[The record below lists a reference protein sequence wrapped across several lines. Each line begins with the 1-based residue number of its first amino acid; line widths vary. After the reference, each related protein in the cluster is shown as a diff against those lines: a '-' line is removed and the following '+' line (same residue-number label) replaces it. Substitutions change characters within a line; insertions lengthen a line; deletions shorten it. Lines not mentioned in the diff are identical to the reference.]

1 MGISSDMGVI
11 ALVLAGVFAYVAFLL
26 WTPKKV
32 LSEKPNRFFSFL
44 IGFALAFLLY
54 YVHLIGVTIGG
65 FCGGVLIVLFSMND
79 AFSYVLSGCLGL
91 LMSAY
96 AIKVLPSKINNDSF
110 RFFRIISIVI
120 YFLFGLYMITLHSSS
135 ALSMSANRSL
145 ASLVLGFSSIGV
157 ALCAAV
163 IPNLQKKSVAK
174 SAPVSVAFPESASSS
189 ADTQAE
195 IDSPLESA
203 ASDAIVPESD
213 YSVPAMPS
221 APESPASA
229 HVSVHFSINKRVL
242 IILAVLVALFVG
254 LGVGVLLGEG
264 YFAPQFTPASPYIES
279 ATDTAYSNGYRNG
292 FSSGQISGYNSGSES
307 GQSDGYTN
315 GYSDGY
321 DEGYSSGY
329 NDGFDDGYYGY

>member
-1 MGISSDMGVI
+1 MEV
-11 ALVLAGVFAYVAFLL
+11 ALLLAGSCMYIAFLL
-26 WTPKKV
+26 WTPKVKRNTF
-32 LSEKPNRFFSFL
+32 SNRFIGFL
-44 IGFALAFLLY
+44 IGFMLSILLGFVFLLGC
-54 YVHLIGVTIGG
+54 VLGG
-65 FCGGVLIVLFSMND
+65 TLFMWFGSIVSYAMGAICGVLL
-79 AFSYVLSGCLGL
+79 C
-91 LMSAY
+91 AY
-96 AIKVLPSKINNDSF
+96 TIKILPSKIDNRAVLDSF
-110 RFFRIISIVI
+110 SIFAFAIYIILGIGELFSI
-120 YFLFGLYMITLHSSS
+120 SSWFS
-135 ALSMSANRSL
+135 LLGDGIFNLVVTGIAN
-145 ASLVLGFSSIGV
+145 IGV

-174 SAPVSVAFPESASSS
+174 SAPASVTIPESAFSS

-221 APESPASA
+221 APESPAST
-229 HVSVHFSINKRVL
+229 HVSVHFFINKRVL

-321 DEGYSSGY
+321 DDGYSSGY

>member
-1 MGISSDMGVI
+1 MEV
-11 ALVLAGVFAYVAFLL
+11 ALLLAGICAYGAFLL
-26 WTPKKV
+26 WTPKK
-32 LSEKPNRFFSFL
+32 SSNKKPNRIVSFF

-135 ALSMSANRSL
+135 ALSISANRSL
-145 ASLVLGFSSIGV
+145 ASLVLGFSYIGV

-174 SAPVSVAFPESASSS
+174 SAPASVTIPESAFSS
-189 ADTQAE
+189 ADTHAE

-213 YSVPAMPS
+213 S
-221 APESPASA
+221 AST

-279 ATDTAYSNGYRNG
+279 ATSTAYTDGY
-292 FSSGQISGYNSGSES
+292 SKGYDTGRERGNREGIEK
-307 GQSDGYTN
+307 GQSDGLFSGYSN

>member
-1 MGISSDMGVI
+1 MEV
-11 ALVLAGVFAYVAFLL
+11 ALLLASICAYGAFLL
-26 WTPKKV
+26 WTPKK
-32 LSEKPNRFFSFL
+32 SSNKKPNQIVSFF
-44 IGFALAFLLY
+44 IGFVLAFLLY

-135 ALSMSANRSL
+135 ALSISANRSL
-145 ASLVLGFSSIGV
+145 ASLVLGFSYIGV

-163 IPNLQKKSVAK
+163 IPNLQKKSAAK
-174 SAPVSVAFPESASSS
+174 SPPVSVTIPESTPAS

-195 IDSPLESA
+195 IDAPLDSA
-203 ASDAIVPESD
+203 ASIIVPEPD
-213 YSVPAMPS
+213 CSVPAMPS
-221 APESPASA
+221 VSAPEPPAST

-307 GQSDGYTN
+307 GQSDGYAN

-321 DEGYSSGY
+321 DDGYSSGY

>member
-1 MGISSDMGVI
+1 MEV
-11 ALVLAGVFAYVAFLL
+11 ALLLAGSCMYIAFLL
-26 WTPKKV
+26 WTPKVKRNTF
-32 LSEKPNRFFSFL
+32 SNRFIGFL
-44 IGFALAFLLY
+44 IGFMLSILLGFVFLLGC
-54 YVHLIGVTIGG
+54 VLGG
-65 FCGGVLIVLFSMND
+65 TLFMWFGSIVSYAMGAICGVLL
-79 AFSYVLSGCLGL
+79 C
-91 LMSAY
+91 AY
-96 AIKVLPSKINNDSF
+96 TIKILPSKIDNRAVLDSF
-110 RFFRIISIVI
+110 SIFAFAIYIILGIGELFSI
-120 YFLFGLYMITLHSSS
+120 SSWFS
-135 ALSMSANRSL
+135 LLGDGIFNLVVTGIAN
-145 ASLVLGFSSIGV
+145 IGV

-174 SAPVSVAFPESASSS
+174 SAPASVTIPESAFSS

-195 IDSPLESA
+195 IDSPLDSA
-203 ASDAIVPESD
+203 ASIIVPEPD
-213 YSVPAMPS
+213 CSVPAMPS
-221 APESPASA
+221 VSAPEPPAST

-307 GQSDGYTN
+307 GQSDGYAN

-321 DEGYSSGY
+321 DDGYSSGY